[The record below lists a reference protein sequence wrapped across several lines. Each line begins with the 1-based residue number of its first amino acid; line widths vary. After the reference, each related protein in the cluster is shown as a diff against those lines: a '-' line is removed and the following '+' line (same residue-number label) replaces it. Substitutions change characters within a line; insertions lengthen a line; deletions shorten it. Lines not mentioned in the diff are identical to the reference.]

1 MKANRLRLEK
11 KFDVIERAGGIKLP
25 HMKSGSGISFTYWE
39 RLNVIFS
46 LPAFLFGFV
55 YYIYHGLWKKSLILV
70 AFCLASI
77 ELLDIIFIRYPS
89 IYELWYGFSYLITPM
104 VFALRAN
111 GDLYTEYRLNKNVNN
126 SLWSDAMHRLTRNKA
141 AMLGACILILLITLA
156 ALAPWIAPYS
166 YSYQDLNLGASPPS
180 ADHLLGTDVLGRD
193 LLSRILYGA
202 RISLL
207 VGFVATGVA
216 LVIGVSWGIIA
227 GYAGGKVDSIMM
239 RIVDVLYGLPF
250 IIFII
255 LLMVIFGRNLW
266 LLFGAIGAVEWL
278 TMARIVRGQV
288 IGLKNQEFVMAAKA
302 MGVSNLSMFRRHLL
316 PNILGPIAVYATLT
330 IPQVMLLEGFL
341 SFLGLGI
348 QPPMSSWGTLI
359 KDGVESMEEYS
370 WLLIYPGL
378 TFTITLFAL
387 NFFGDGL
394 RDALDPK
401 TTDN

>member
-1 MKANRLRLEK
+1 M
-11 KFDVIERAGGIKLP
+11 
-25 HMKSGSGISFTYWE
+25 S
-39 RLNVIFS
+39 
-46 LPAFLFGFV
+46 
-55 YYIYHGLWKKSLILV
+55 
-70 AFCLASI
+70 
-77 ELLDIIFIRYPS
+77 
-89 IYELWYGFSYLITPM
+89 
-104 VFALRAN
+104 
-111 GDLYTEYRLNKNVNN
+111 NN
-126 SLWSDAMHRLTRNKA
+126 SSLWSDAVSRLIKNKA
-141 AMLGACILILLITLA
+141 AMVGAIILFVLILCAIF
-156 ALAPWIAPYS
+156 APYIAPYS
-166 YSYQDLNLGASPPS
+166 YSFQNLDLGASPPS
-180 ADHLLGTDVLGRD
+180 SEHLLGTDILGRD

-202 RISLL
+202 RISLM

-216 LVIGVSWGIIA
+216 LVIGVSWGIVA
-227 GYAGGKVDSIMM
+227 GYFGGRIDSIMM

-288 IGLKNQEFVMAAKA
+288 MSLKNQEFVLAAKA
-302 MGVSNLSMFRRHLL
+302 MGVSNLTMFRRHLL

-330 IPQVMLLEGFL
+330 IPQVMLLESFL

-359 KDGVESMEEYS
+359 KDGVESMGECS
-370 WLLIYPGL
+370 WLLIYPGV

-401 TTDN
+401 TSDN

>member
-1 MKANRLRLEK
+1 M
-11 KFDVIERAGGIKLP
+11 
-25 HMKSGSGISFTYWE
+25 S
-39 RLNVIFS
+39 
-46 LPAFLFGFV
+46 
-55 YYIYHGLWKKSLILV
+55 
-70 AFCLASI
+70 
-77 ELLDIIFIRYPS
+77 
-89 IYELWYGFSYLITPM
+89 
-104 VFALRAN
+104 
-111 GDLYTEYRLNKNVNN
+111 NN
-126 SLWSDAMHRLTRNKA
+126 SSLWSDAVSRLIKNKA
-141 AMLGACILILLITLA
+141 AMVGAIILFVLILCAIF
-156 ALAPWIAPYS
+156 APYIAPYS
-166 YSYQDLNLGASPPS
+166 YSFQNLDLGATPPS
-180 ADHLLGTDVLGRD
+180 SEHLLGTDILGRD

-202 RISLL
+202 RISLM

-216 LVIGVSWGIIA
+216 LVIGVSWGIVA
-227 GYAGGKVDSIMM
+227 GYFGGKIDSIMM

-288 IGLKNQEFVMAAKA
+288 MSLKNQEFVLAAKA
-302 MGVSNLSMFRRHLL
+302 MGVSNLTMFRRHLL

-330 IPQVMLLEGFL
+330 IPQVMLLESFL

-359 KDGVESMEEYS
+359 KDGVESMEEFS
-370 WLLIYPGL
+370 WLLIYPGI

-401 TTDN
+401 TSDN

>member
-1 MKANRLRLEK
+1 MT
-11 KFDVIERAGGIKLP
+11 
-25 HMKSGSGISFTYWE
+25 KSST
-39 RLNVIFS
+39 
-46 LPAFLFGFV
+46 
-55 YYIYHGLWKKSLILV
+55 
-70 AFCLASI
+70 
-77 ELLDIIFIRYPS
+77 
-89 IYELWYGFSYLITPM
+89 
-104 VFALRAN
+104 
-111 GDLYTEYRLNKNVNN
+111 
-126 SLWSDAMHRLTRNKA
+126 LWSDAIYRLTRNKA
-141 AMLGACILILLITLA
+141 AMFGAFILFILILCA

-166 YSYQDLNLGASPPS
+166 YSFQNLELGASPPS
-180 ADHLLGTDVLGRD
+180 AAHILGTDVLGRD

-216 LVIGVSWGIIA
+216 LVIGVSWGIVA

-302 MGVSNLSMFRRHLL
+302 MGVSNISMFRKHLL

>member
-1 MKANRLRLEK
+1 M
-11 KFDVIERAGGIKLP
+11 
-25 HMKSGSGISFTYWE
+25 S
-39 RLNVIFS
+39 
-46 LPAFLFGFV
+46 
-55 YYIYHGLWKKSLILV
+55 
-70 AFCLASI
+70 
-77 ELLDIIFIRYPS
+77 
-89 IYELWYGFSYLITPM
+89 
-104 VFALRAN
+104 
-111 GDLYTEYRLNKNVNN
+111 NN
-126 SLWSDAMHRLTRNKA
+126 SSLWSDAVSRLIKNKA
-141 AMLGACILILLITLA
+141 AMIGAIILFVLILCAIF
-156 ALAPWIAPYS
+156 APYIAPYS
-166 YSYQDLNLGASPPS
+166 YSFQNLDLGASPPS
-180 ADHLLGTDVLGRD
+180 SEHLLGTDILGRD

-202 RISLL
+202 RISLM

-216 LVIGVSWGIIA
+216 LVIGVSWGIVA
-227 GYAGGKVDSIMM
+227 GYFGGRIDSIMM

-288 IGLKNQEFVMAAKA
+288 MSLKNQEFVLAAKA
-302 MGVSNLSMFRRHLL
+302 MGVSNLTMFRRHLL

-330 IPQVMLLEGFL
+330 IPQVMLLESFL

-359 KDGVESMEEYS
+359 KDGVESMEEFS
-370 WLLIYPGL
+370 WLLIYPGI

-401 TTDN
+401 TSDN

>member
-1 MKANRLRLEK
+1 MN
-11 KFDVIERAGGIKLP
+11 
-25 HMKSGSGISFTYWE
+25 S
-39 RLNVIFS
+39 
-46 LPAFLFGFV
+46 
-55 YYIYHGLWKKSLILV
+55 
-70 AFCLASI
+70 
-77 ELLDIIFIRYPS
+77 
-89 IYELWYGFSYLITPM
+89 
-104 VFALRAN
+104 
-111 GDLYTEYRLNKNVNN
+111 N
-126 SLWSDAMHRLTRNKA
+126 SLWSDAFYRLRRNKA
-141 AMLGACILILLITLA
+141 AMFGGFILILLIVVA
-156 ALAPWIAPYS
+156 ILAPWIAPYS
-166 YSYQDLNLGASPPS
+166 YSYQNLSLGASPPS

-216 LVIGVSWGIIA
+216 LIIGVSWGIIA
-227 GYAGGKVDSIMM
+227 GYIGGRVDSIMM
-239 RIVDVLYGLPF
+239 RIVDILYGLPF

-302 MGVSNLSMFRRHLL
+302 MGVSNMSMFRRHLL

-359 KDGVESMEEYS
+359 KDGVESMEEFS
-370 WLLIYPGL
+370 WLLIYPGI

-401 TTDN
+401 TSDN

>member
-1 MKANRLRLEK
+1 M
-11 KFDVIERAGGIKLP
+11 
-25 HMKSGSGISFTYWE
+25 S
-39 RLNVIFS
+39 
-46 LPAFLFGFV
+46 
-55 YYIYHGLWKKSLILV
+55 
-70 AFCLASI
+70 
-77 ELLDIIFIRYPS
+77 
-89 IYELWYGFSYLITPM
+89 
-104 VFALRAN
+104 
-111 GDLYTEYRLNKNVNN
+111 NN
-126 SLWSDAMHRLTRNKA
+126 SSLWSDAVSRLIKNKA
-141 AMLGACILILLITLA
+141 AMVGAIILFVLILCAIF
-156 ALAPWIAPYS
+156 APYIAPYS
-166 YSYQDLNLGASPPS
+166 YSFQNLDLGATPPS
-180 ADHLLGTDVLGRD
+180 SEHLLGTDILGRD

-202 RISLL
+202 RISLM

-216 LVIGVSWGIIA
+216 LVIGVSWGIVA
-227 GYAGGKVDSIMM
+227 GYFGGRIDSIMM

-288 IGLKNQEFVMAAKA
+288 MSLKNQEFVLAAKA
-302 MGVSNLSMFRRHLL
+302 MGVSNLTMFRRHLL

-330 IPQVMLLEGFL
+330 IPQVMLLESFL

-359 KDGVESMEEYS
+359 KDGVENMEEFS
-370 WLLIYPGL
+370 WLLIYPGI

-401 TTDN
+401 TSDN

>member
-1 MKANRLRLEK
+1 M
-11 KFDVIERAGGIKLP
+11 
-25 HMKSGSGISFTYWE
+25 SQGS
-39 RLNVIFS
+39 
-46 LPAFLFGFV
+46 
-55 YYIYHGLWKKSLILV
+55 
-70 AFCLASI
+70 
-77 ELLDIIFIRYPS
+77 
-89 IYELWYGFSYLITPM
+89 
-104 VFALRAN
+104 
-111 GDLYTEYRLNKNVNN
+111 
-126 SLWSDAMHRLTRNKA
+126 SLWSDAWRRLLANKA
-141 AMLGACILILLITLA
+141 AVVGGIILLILIFLA
-156 ALAPWIAPYS
+156 IFAPWIAPHS
-166 YSYQDLNLGASPPS
+166 YSYQNLELGAQPPS
-180 ADHLLGTDVLGRD
+180 SNFLLGTDTLGRD
-193 LLSRILYGA
+193 LFSRILYGA
-202 RISLL
+202 RVSLL

-227 GYAGGKVDSIMM
+227 GYFGGRIDSVMM

-255 LLMVIFGRNLW
+255 LLMVIFGRNIW

-288 IGLKNQEFVMAAKA
+288 LTIKNQEYVLAAQA
-302 MGVSNLSMFRRHLL
+302 MGVSNIQMFRKHIF

-330 IPQVMLLEGFL
+330 IPQVMLLEAFL

-359 KDGVESMEEYS
+359 RYGVESMEEYS

-401 TTDN
+401 ISSD

>member
-1 MKANRLRLEK
+1 MS
-11 KFDVIERAGGIKLP
+11 
-25 HMKSGSGISFTYWE
+25 KSST
-39 RLNVIFS
+39 
-46 LPAFLFGFV
+46 
-55 YYIYHGLWKKSLILV
+55 
-70 AFCLASI
+70 
-77 ELLDIIFIRYPS
+77 
-89 IYELWYGFSYLITPM
+89 
-104 VFALRAN
+104 
-111 GDLYTEYRLNKNVNN
+111 
-126 SLWSDAMHRLTRNKA
+126 LWSDAIYRLTRNKA
-141 AMLGACILILLITLA
+141 AMFGASILFVLILCA

-166 YSYQDLNLGASPPS
+166 YSFQNLELGASPPS
-180 ADHLLGTDVLGRD
+180 AAHILGTDVLGRD

-302 MGVSNLSMFRRHLL
+302 MGVSNISMFRKHLL

-370 WLLIYPGL
+370 WLLVYPGL

-401 TTDN
+401 TTDS

>member
-1 MKANRLRLEK
+1 M
-11 KFDVIERAGGIKLP
+11 
-25 HMKSGSGISFTYWE
+25 SQGS
-39 RLNVIFS
+39 
-46 LPAFLFGFV
+46 
-55 YYIYHGLWKKSLILV
+55 
-70 AFCLASI
+70 
-77 ELLDIIFIRYPS
+77 
-89 IYELWYGFSYLITPM
+89 
-104 VFALRAN
+104 
-111 GDLYTEYRLNKNVNN
+111 
-126 SLWSDAMHRLTRNKA
+126 SLWSDAWRRLLANKA
-141 AMLGACILILLITLA
+141 AVAGGVILLILIFLA
-156 ALAPWIAPYS
+156 IFAPWIAPHS
-166 YSYQDLNLGASPPS
+166 YSYQNLELGAQPPS
-180 ADHLLGTDVLGRD
+180 GNFLLGTDTLGRD
-193 LLSRILYGA
+193 LFSRILYGA
-202 RISLL
+202 RVSLL

-227 GYAGGKVDSIMM
+227 GYFGGRIDSVMM

-255 LLMVIFGRNLW
+255 LLMVIFGRNIW

-288 IGLKNQEFVMAAKA
+288 LTIKNQEYVLAAQA
-302 MGVSNLSMFRRHLL
+302 MGVTNIQMFRKHIF

-330 IPQVMLLEGFL
+330 IPQVMLLEAFL

-359 KDGVESMEEYS
+359 RYGVESMEEYS

-401 TTDN
+401 ISSD

>member
-1 MKANRLRLEK
+1 M
-11 KFDVIERAGGIKLP
+11 
-25 HMKSGSGISFTYWE
+25 S
-39 RLNVIFS
+39 
-46 LPAFLFGFV
+46 
-55 YYIYHGLWKKSLILV
+55 
-70 AFCLASI
+70 
-77 ELLDIIFIRYPS
+77 
-89 IYELWYGFSYLITPM
+89 
-104 VFALRAN
+104 
-111 GDLYTEYRLNKNVNN
+111 NN
-126 SLWSDAMHRLTRNKA
+126 SSLWSDAVSRLIKNKA
-141 AMLGACILILLITLA
+141 AMVGAIILFVLILCAIF
-156 ALAPWIAPYS
+156 APYIAPYS
-166 YSYQDLNLGASPPS
+166 YSLQNLDLGASPPS
-180 ADHLLGTDVLGRD
+180 TEHLLGTDIYGRD
-193 LLSRILYGA
+193 QLSRILYGA
-202 RISLL
+202 RISLM

-216 LVIGVSWGIIA
+216 LVIGVSWGIVA
-227 GYAGGKVDSIMM
+227 GYFGGRIDSIMM

-288 IGLKNQEFVMAAKA
+288 MSLKNQEFVLAAKA
-302 MGVSNLSMFRRHLL
+302 MGVSNLTMFRRHLL

-330 IPQVMLLEGFL
+330 IPQVMLLESFL

-359 KDGVESMEEYS
+359 KDGVESMEEFS
-370 WLLIYPGL
+370 WLLIYPGI

-401 TTDN
+401 TSDN

>member
-1 MKANRLRLEK
+1 MSE
-11 KFDVIERAGGIKLP
+11 
-25 HMKSGSGISFTYWE
+25 SST
-39 RLNVIFS
+39 
-46 LPAFLFGFV
+46 
-55 YYIYHGLWKKSLILV
+55 
-70 AFCLASI
+70 
-77 ELLDIIFIRYPS
+77 
-89 IYELWYGFSYLITPM
+89 
-104 VFALRAN
+104 
-111 GDLYTEYRLNKNVNN
+111 
-126 SLWSDAMHRLTRNKA
+126 LWSDAIYRLTRNKA
-141 AMLGACILILLITLA
+141 AMFGAFVLLILIVSA
-156 ALAPWIAPYS
+156 VLAPWIAPYS
-166 YSYQDLNLGASPPS
+166 YSFQNLELGASPPS
-180 ADHLLGTDVLGRD
+180 ANHILGTDVLGRD

-216 LVIGVSWGIIA
+216 LVIGVTWGIIA
-227 GYAGGKVDSIMM
+227 GYFGGRIDSVMM
-239 RIVDVLYGLPF
+239 RIVDILYGLPF
-250 IIFII
+250 ITFII

-288 IGLKNQEFVMAAKA
+288 MGLKNQEFIMAAKA
-302 MGVSNLSMFRRHLL
+302 MGVSNFSMFKKHLL

-370 WLLIYPGL
+370 WLLIYPGI

-401 TTDN
+401 TTEN

>member
-1 MKANRLRLEK
+1 MSE
-11 KFDVIERAGGIKLP
+11 
-25 HMKSGSGISFTYWE
+25 GS
-39 RLNVIFS
+39 
-46 LPAFLFGFV
+46 
-55 YYIYHGLWKKSLILV
+55 
-70 AFCLASI
+70 
-77 ELLDIIFIRYPS
+77 
-89 IYELWYGFSYLITPM
+89 
-104 VFALRAN
+104 
-111 GDLYTEYRLNKNVNN
+111 
-126 SLWSDAMHRLTRNKA
+126 SLWSDAWRRLLANKA
-141 AMLGACILILLITLA
+141 AVAGGIILLVLIILA
-156 ALAPWIAPYS
+156 IFAPWIAPHS
-166 YSYQDLNLGASPPS
+166 YAYQNLELGAQPPS
-180 ADHLLGTDVLGRD
+180 GDFLLGTDTLGRD
-193 LLSRILYGA
+193 LFSRILYGA
-202 RISLL
+202 RVSLL

-227 GYAGGKVDSIMM
+227 GYFGGRVDSVMM

-255 LLMVIFGRNLW
+255 LLMVIFGRNIW

-288 IGLKNQEFVMAAKA
+288 LTIKNQEYVLAAQA
-302 MGVSNLSMFRRHLL
+302 MGVTNMQMFRKHIF

-330 IPQVMLLEGFL
+330 IPQVMLLEAFL

-359 KDGVESMEEYS
+359 RYGVESMEEYS

-401 TTDN
+401 ISSD

>member
-1 MKANRLRLEK
+1 M
-11 KFDVIERAGGIKLP
+11 
-25 HMKSGSGISFTYWE
+25 S
-39 RLNVIFS
+39 
-46 LPAFLFGFV
+46 
-55 YYIYHGLWKKSLILV
+55 
-70 AFCLASI
+70 
-77 ELLDIIFIRYPS
+77 
-89 IYELWYGFSYLITPM
+89 
-104 VFALRAN
+104 
-111 GDLYTEYRLNKNVNN
+111 NN
-126 SLWSDAMHRLTRNKA
+126 PSLWSDAIYRLTRNKA
-141 AMLGACILILLITLA
+141 AMIGGSILIVLILCA
-156 ALAPWIAPYS
+156 FAAPWIAPYS
-166 YSYQDLNLGASPPS
+166 YYEQNLDLGATAPS
-180 ADHLLGTDVLGRD
+180 SAHLLGTDILGRD

-227 GYAGGKVDSIMM
+227 GYAGGRVDSIMM

-278 TMARIVRGQV
+278 TMARIVRAQV
-288 IGLKNQEFVMAAKA
+288 IGLKNQEFVLAANA
-302 MGVSNLSMFRRHLL
+302 MGVGNFLMFRRHLL
-316 PNILGPIAVYATLT
+316 PNRLGPVAVYATLT

-359 KDGVESMEEYS
+359 KDGVESMEEYG
-370 WLLIYPGL
+370 WLLIYPGI

-401 TTDN
+401 TSDN

>member
-1 MKANRLRLEK
+1 MSQGSSLWTDAWRRLLANKAA
-11 KFDVIERAGGIKLP
+11 VAGGI
-25 HMKSGSGISFTYWE
+25 
-39 RLNVIFS
+39 
-46 LPAFLFGFV
+46 
-55 YYIYHGLWKKSLILV
+55 
-70 AFCLASI
+70 
-77 ELLDIIFIRYPS
+77 
-89 IYELWYGFSYLITPM
+89 
-104 VFALRAN
+104 
-111 GDLYTEYRLNKNVNN
+111 
-126 SLWSDAMHRLTRNKA
+126 
-141 AMLGACILILLITLA
+141 ILLILIFLA
-156 ALAPWIAPYS
+156 IFAPWIAPHS
-166 YSYQDLNLGASPPS
+166 YSYQNLELGAQPPS
-180 ADHLLGTDVLGRD
+180 ENFLLGTDTLGRD
-193 LLSRILYGA
+193 LFSRILYGA
-202 RISLL
+202 RVSLL

-227 GYAGGKVDSIMM
+227 GYFGGRVDSVMM

-255 LLMVIFGRNLW
+255 LLMVIFGRNIW

-288 IGLKNQEFVMAAKA
+288 LTVKNQEYVLAAQA
-302 MGVSNLSMFRRHLL
+302 MGVSNIQMFRKHIF

-330 IPQVMLLEGFL
+330 IPQVMLLEAFL

-359 KDGVESMEEYS
+359 RYGVESMEEYS

-401 TTDN
+401 ISSD

>member
-1 MKANRLRLEK
+1 
-11 KFDVIERAGGIKLP
+11 
-25 HMKSGSGISFTYWE
+25 
-39 RLNVIFS
+39 
-46 LPAFLFGFV
+46 
-55 YYIYHGLWKKSLILV
+55 
-70 AFCLASI
+70 
-77 ELLDIIFIRYPS
+77 
-89 IYELWYGFSYLITPM
+89 
-104 VFALRAN
+104 
-111 GDLYTEYRLNKNVNN
+111 VNQQS
-126 SLWSDAMHRLTRNKA
+126 SLWADAWRRLLANKA
-141 AMLGACILILLITLA
+141 AVAGGVILCLLITLA
-156 ALAPWIAPYS
+156 ILAPWIAPHS
-166 YSYQDLNLGASPPS
+166 YSYQNLELGAQPPS
-180 ADHLLGTDVLGRD
+180 SIFFLGTDTLGRD
-193 LLSRILYGA
+193 LFSRILFGA
-202 RISLL
+202 RVSLM

-227 GYAGGKVDSIMM
+227 GYFGGRVDSIMM

-255 LLMVIFGRNLW
+255 LLMVIFGRNIW

-288 IGLKNQEFVMAAKA
+288 LTIKNQEYVLAAQA
-302 MGVSNLSMFRRHLL
+302 MGVSNFQMFRKHIF

-330 IPQVMLLEGFL
+330 IPQVMLLEAFL

-359 KDGVESMEEYS
+359 RYGVESMEEYS

-401 TTDN
+401 ISSD

>member
-1 MKANRLRLEK
+1 M
-11 KFDVIERAGGIKLP
+11 
-25 HMKSGSGISFTYWE
+25 S
-39 RLNVIFS
+39 
-46 LPAFLFGFV
+46 
-55 YYIYHGLWKKSLILV
+55 
-70 AFCLASI
+70 
-77 ELLDIIFIRYPS
+77 
-89 IYELWYGFSYLITPM
+89 
-104 VFALRAN
+104 
-111 GDLYTEYRLNKNVNN
+111 NN
-126 SLWSDAMHRLTRNKA
+126 SSLWSDAVSRLIKNKA
-141 AMLGACILILLITLA
+141 AMVGAIILFVLILCAIF
-156 ALAPWIAPYS
+156 APYIAPYS
-166 YSYQDLNLGASPPS
+166 YSFQNLDLGASPPS
-180 ADHLLGTDVLGRD
+180 SEHLLGTDILGRD

-202 RISLL
+202 RISLM

-216 LVIGVSWGIIA
+216 LVIGVSWGIVA
-227 GYAGGKVDSIMM
+227 GYFGGRIDSIMM

-288 IGLKNQEFVMAAKA
+288 MSLKNQEFVLAAKA
-302 MGVSNLSMFRRHLL
+302 MGVSNLIMFRRHLL

-330 IPQVMLLEGFL
+330 IPQVMLLESFL

-359 KDGVESMEEYS
+359 KDGVESMEEFS
-370 WLLIYPGL
+370 WLLIYPGI